1 MIMHIIS
8 LGHDV
13 FKENN
18 KLAAKNKERFKKH
31 DVFAV
36 NIMGAIGSGK
46 TTLIEEAIKSL
57 QGKYRLAAIAGDVV
71 ADMDAN
77 RFAKLGIPTIPAN
90 TGKECHLDANIV
102 NKSIERV
109 NLKDID
115 ILFMENVGNLICP
128 ADFDLGEDMRVVVVS
143 VSEGDDIILKHP
155 VVFKTV
161 NLAIVNKTDIA
172 EAVDADADKMVSDIE
187 YLNPDIPVL
196 KTSKKQKE
204 TVDAWISEIEKAYL
218 AKVGKKA

>member
-1 MIMHIIS
+1 MHIIS

-18 KLAAKNKERFKKH
+18 KLAAKNKEKFRKH

-36 NIMGAIGSGK
+36 NVMGAIGSGK

-204 TVDAWISEIEKAYL
+204 TVDAWIAEIEKAYL

>member
-18 KLAAKNKERFKKH
+18 KLAAKNKEKFRKH

-36 NIMGAIGSGK
+36 NVMGAIGSGK

-204 TVDAWISEIEKAYL
+204 TVDAWIAEIEKAYL